1 MMESS
6 RNLERLRVALASL
19 LVSLFAA
26 LVLLPG
32 SAVAGPEDDAGASSA
47 IIERALAAASA
58 GDLATALREYKAF
71 ENRWFEIED
80 GVRDKSRE
88 AYRAIEKYMV
98 DAEAAME
105 DRKQADA
112 VARLTD
118 LNNELKKFATG
129 QAATQVSAS
138 PAVAAAEA
146 GEPTVGTLLE
156 HLGKTRAALNAGDY
170 ATASTAFERFNDT
183 WLDVEGE
190 IKTRSA
196 GDYRDTENDMA
207 RVTTGLSKSSTGLVP
222 ILDAMEAR
230 LKPYVNAGDYR
241 PFDATIIVLREGLE
255 ALLVVV
261 ALLSFVK
268 QSGNSDKSGFVWG
281 GAVFGLVASI
291 ALGLVIHFTLG
302 KAFSGE
308 HRELMEGISGLF
320 AAAMLL
326 YVSYWLHSKSSLGAW
341 HKYISERTTRAL
353 ATGSLVGLG
362 LLSFLAVFRE
372 GGETVLFLIGM
383 TGRISTG
390 DLTLG
395 LAYGFVALAIV
406 GVLLTVAGV
415 KLPMRPFFAV
425 ASLLT
430 FYLCFKFI
438 GTGIHAL
445 QVADVVSATTSE
457 SLPSNDTLG
466 LYPTWQTTIP
476 QIVLLI
482 AGISVAVW
490 GRISDLSLARRTQA
504 AADS

>member
-1 MMESS
+1 
-6 RNLERLRVALASL
+6 
-19 LVSLFAA
+19 
-26 LVLLPG
+26 
-32 SAVAGPEDDAGASSA
+32 
-47 IIERALAAASA
+47 
-58 GDLATALREYKAF
+58 
-71 ENRWFEIED
+71 
-80 GVRDKSRE
+80 
-88 AYRAIEKYMV
+88 
-98 DAEAAME
+98 
-105 DRKQADA
+105 
-112 VARLTD
+112 
-118 LNNELKKFATG
+118 
-129 QAATQVSAS
+129 
-138 PAVAAAEA
+138 
-146 GEPTVGTLLE
+146 
-156 HLGKTRAALNAGDY
+156 
-170 ATASTAFERFNDT
+170 
-183 WLDVEGE
+183 
-190 IKTRSA
+190 
-196 GDYRDTENDMA
+196 
-207 RVTTGLSKSSTGLVP
+207 VTTGLSKSSTGLVP